1 MFEYKVKFAGFP
13 LFINMKKRL
22 AAKYKKET
30 SMLRCLP
37 VEFQTLGVGTIV
49 YDCFNKPRVVED
61 LIPIYFP
68 LGLWEQSRR
77 AKYLDDI
84 TVVFKDGVC
93 SLKYCITKI
102 VTL

>member
-1 MFEYKVKFAGFP
+1 
-13 LFINMKKRL
+13 MKKRL
-22 AAKYKKET
+22 AAKYKEET

-37 VEFQTLGVGTIV
+37 IEFKTLKVGAIV
-49 YDCFNKPRVVED
+49 YDCFDKPRVIVD

-68 LGLWEQSRR
+68 LGLREQSRR

-93 SLKYCITKI
+93 SLRYCITKI